1 MSIKNTLLN
10 FAIFIISITL
20 IPSFIYEYQ
29 LRDPSLFFI
38 PKTSILLIT
47 IGIVIWY
54 FHNPDEEDDDDYN
67 INTYE
72 DNIYYKPK
80 YNSNNKNRN
89 KDISSCKNSPYC
101 QRSDSKVYDNISRS
115 YTKDQLNELVKKDLF
130 KKMLEEKGEDKENW
144 NWQSRDRL
152 KGKIQKNESD
162 ISSDEIENMS
172 VSDD

>member
-10 FAIFIISITL
+10 FAIFTISITL

-29 LRDPSLFFI
+29 LRDPTLFFI

-67 INTYE
+67 INSYE

-80 YNSNNKNRN
+80 FNSYNKNKKRDLYPSIN
-89 KDISSCKNSPYC
+89 NPHC

-130 KKMLEEKGEDKENW
+130 KKMLEEKGEYKENW

>member
-1 MSIKNTLLN
+1 MSLKNTLLN
-10 FAIFIISITL
+10 FAIFIISVTI
-20 IPSFIYEYQ
+20 IASFIYEQQQREPY
-29 LRDPSLFFI
+29 LFFI

-67 INTYE
+67 INSYE

-80 YNSNNKNRN
+80 FNSYKKNKKRDLYPSINN
-89 KDISSCKNSPYC
+89 PHC

-115 YTKDQLNELVKKDLF
+115 YTKDQLNELVKKDLL

>member
-1 MSIKNTLLN
+1 MSIKNNLLN
-10 FAIFIISITL
+10 FAIFTISITL

-38 PKTSILLIT
+38 PKTSILLII
-47 IGIVIWY
+47 IGILIWY
-54 FHNPDEEDDDDYN
+54 FHNPDEDDDDDYN
-67 INTYE
+67 INQYE

-80 YNSNNKNRN
+80 LYKN
-89 KDISSCKNSPYC
+89 KDIYSNNNSYC
-101 QRSDSKVYDNISRS
+101 QRSDTKAFDNISRA
-115 YTKDQLNELVKKDLF
+115 YTKEQLNALLRKDQF
-130 KKMLEEKGEDKENW
+130 KRMLEEKGEDKENW

-152 KGKIQKNESD
+152 KGRIQKNESD

>member
-1 MSIKNTLLN
+1 MSFKNNLLN
-10 FAIFIISITL
+10 FVIFTISITL

-38 PKTSILLIT
+38 PKTSILLII
-47 IGIVIWY
+47 IGILIWY
-54 FHNPDEEDDDDYN
+54 FHNPDEDDDDYN
-67 INTYE
+67 INLYE
-72 DNIYYKPK
+72 GNNYYNPK
-80 YNSNNKNRN
+80 LYKNKN
-89 KDISSCKNSPYC
+89 KDIYLNNNSYC
-101 QRSDSKVYDNISRS
+101 QRSDSKAFDNISRA
-115 YTKDQLNELVKKDLF
+115 YTKEKLNELLRKEQF
-130 KKMLEEKGEDKENW
+130 KRMLEEKGEDKENW

>member
-10 FAIFIISITL
+10 VAIFTISIAL

-29 LRDPSLFFI
+29 LRDPTLFFI

-54 FHNPDEEDDDDYN
+54 FHNPDEEDNDDYN
-67 INTYE
+67 INSYE

-80 YNSNNKNRN
+80 FNSYNKNKKRDLYPSIN
-89 KDISSCKNSPYC
+89 NPHC